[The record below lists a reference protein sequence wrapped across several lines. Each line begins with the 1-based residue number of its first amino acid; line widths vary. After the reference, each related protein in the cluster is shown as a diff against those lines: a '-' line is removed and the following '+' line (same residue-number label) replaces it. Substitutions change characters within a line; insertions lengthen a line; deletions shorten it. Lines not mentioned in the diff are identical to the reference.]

1 MWFFATVLPLLI
13 GDAVPYEDEHWRCY
27 LLLLEI
33 TKYSTARV
41 VSSSSAEYLE
51 LLVMRHH
58 ELFRICY
65 PQKPITPKM
74 HYMVH
79 FPTHFLKYVTHA
91 CDNKLNTYRLGPL
104 ISCWCMR
111 MEAKNSYFKRI
122 SQIGNFKNL
131 PLSVATRHQKLMC
144 SYLHGPMFDYWELE
158 SGPCESF
165 KLISLL
171 IYLLYL

>member
-13 GDAVPYEDEHWRCY
+13 SDAVPYEDEHWRCY

-58 ELFRICY
+58 EPFRICY
-65 PQKPITPKM
+65 PQKPTPKI

-79 FPTHFLKYVTHA
+79 FPTLFLK
-91 CDNKLNTYRLGPL
+91 LGPL

-122 SQIGNFKNL
+122 SQIGKFKNL
-131 PLSVATRHQKLMC
+131 SLSVTNRHQKLMC
-144 SYLHGPMFDYWELE
+144 SYLHGPVFDFWELE

-165 KLISLL
+165 KITA
-171 IYLLYL
+171 YL